1 MLLTNE
7 MSKIEVEALQWF
19 SQKQK
24 DNYED
29 ILFEIIK
36 NLKYVLNRDDTF
48 DEFTPGNLQI
58 LFEYCTNIMKCITSI
73 NDEDANLHQIERFL
87 ECLEYMEEEEKKKE
101 EKPSTEK
108 EKQKK
113 KRN

>member
-7 MSKIEVEALQWF
+7 MSKVEVEALQWF

-36 NLKYVLNRDDTF
+36 NLKYILNRDDTF
-48 DEFTPGNLQI
+48 NEFTPGNLQI
-58 LFEYCTNIMKCITSI
+58 LFEYCANIMKCITSI
-73 NDEDANLHQIERFL
+73 NDEEINLRQIERFL
-87 ECLEYMEEEEKKKE
+87 DYLENEEKEEKK
-101 EKPSTEK
+101 
-108 EKQKK
+108 
-113 KRN
+113 